1 MKKFIAAVMSV
12 ATLSAIMYYPVNYKQ
27 VDTSSDISV
36 TNNTAISNLVA
47 FADDYEEIAT
57 TALYDSATGYEYMDG
72 TVYTHAYSDLSVK
85 IKDSDTGTTTDY
97 STWEDSDGFTY
108 EIIKVTITHKDDNK
122 TITDDVQYRVAL
134 KSAKSTDLSVVASR
148 EVQVPDEVQ
157 DYVATSCTDANGA
170 KGCEILDSNKVTVI
184 AASAFAG
191 SYIKNI
197 DLSGIKYIADN
208 AFNKCSYITEIT
220 IPASV
225 SAFGKGVFQNS
236 GLKTLNIE
244 SDFTVIPENFCNT
257 TALSS
262 LRLAHPEHIKDIGA
276 SAFKAT
282 ALTAYPIESDANSEF
297 TKIESNAFENCTG
310 IENLVLPDNVYV
322 LQKNVFKGCS
332 SIKTLKFGK
341 YCIGADASSFANCT
355 ALTDITFNDNMEA
368 LGGAVFSGC
377 TSLVSVEMPDG
388 ILDWVTSDDNSL
400 TGWGFG
406 NNMFANCTSLK
417 SVKLPANLTKIPES
431 VFNGCTAL
439 VSVQATTNIIS
450 VDKQA
455 FKGCTSLIEV
465 NMPNVTSIEESAF
478 SGCTSLK
485 TFEFLK
491 VESIGKN
498 AFNKCESLSSLI
510 TCNCKKIDS
519 NAFSGCTGLKNIAL
533 NKTDIT
539 GELNTSSDLTLGD
552 SVFSDCTNL
561 EYAEVMAS
569 IYGKNIFQKCTS
581 LEHVNFD
588 ATGMD
593 ITPEGMFLGCESL
606 LSVNDDSDCYSGYT
620 LDNIKIIGVS
630 TFSGC
635 SSLKSIDLSS
645 VVIINKAAF
654 LDCTSLYDIGTDE
667 LTAEDYGQECFKN
680 CTSLG
685 VRVNSKAST
694 IGESAFYNSGIS
706 WIEIDGTAGTTLVI
720 GNNAFANCS
729 KLEKV
734 TIHPS
739 YGIKYSIGTS
749 IFANC
754 TSLESVYTD
763 EDEITASM
771 FSGCTN
777 LTKVIIPY
785 ATVISKNAFLNCSSL
800 EYLIYEDSYD
810 VAFTTIGESAFSGCS
825 KLKYTY
831 CDANTSFT
839 GASQY
844 LGCSSIKTAETG
856 TLTKTMFKD
865 CTSLESVK
873 TSATAVPDGTFAN
886 CTSLYDIDLS
896 KFTSIG
902 SSAFSNTA
910 IGSDKDE
917 IVLSTPNGI
926 GNSAFENCTSIKKLT
941 IHGSSI
947 GDTAF
952 KNCSFITDANLYV
965 KTIGS
970 NAFYGCES
978 LRNLEIMANGTTPV
992 ASIGSHAFENCSVLQ
1007 EATVAGTAT
1016 IGYNAFGYTNNK
1028 VNSDFMLIS
1037 TSGSDAETY
1046 ATKNKILFGIDGE
1059 VDMTERI
1066 NKRKQLGDVD
1076 GNGLV
1081 SITDAVKLQNWI
1093 LGKSVPGICSENMDM
1108 NNDGSVDCFD
1118 MVFLKNKL
1126 TS

>member
-1 MKKFIAAVMSV
+1 MD
-12 ATLSAIMYYPVNYKQ
+12 LH
-27 VDTSSDISV
+27 TS
-36 TNNTAISNLVA
+36 NCR
-47 FADDYEEIAT
+47 
-57 TALYDSATGYEYMDG
+57 
-72 TVYTHAYSDLSVK
+72 
-85 IKDSDTGTTTDY
+85 
-97 STWEDSDGFTY
+97 
-108 EIIKVTITHKDDNK
+108 II
-122 TITDDVQYRVAL
+122 
-134 KSAKSTDLSVVASR
+134 
-148 EVQVPDEVQ
+148 
-157 DYVATSCTDANGA
+157 G
-170 KGCEILDSNKVTVI
+170 
-184 AASAFAG
+184 
-191 SYIKNI
+191 
-197 DLSGIKYIADN
+197 
-208 AFNKCSYITEIT
+208 
-220 IPASV
+220 
-225 SAFGKGVFQNS
+225 NS
-236 GLKTLNIE
+236 
-244 SDFTVIPENFCNT
+244 
-257 TALSS
+257 
-262 LRLAHPEHIKDIGA
+262 
-276 SAFKAT
+276 
-282 ALTAYPIESDANSEF
+282 
-297 TKIESNAFENCTG
+297 
-310 IENLVLPDNVYV
+310 
-322 LQKNVFKGCS
+322 
-332 SIKTLKFGK
+332 
-341 YCIGADASSFANCT
+341 
-355 ALTDITFNDNMEA
+355 
-368 LGGAVFSGC
+368 
-377 TSLVSVEMPDG
+377 
-388 ILDWVTSDDNSL
+388 
-400 TGWGFG
+400 
-406 NNMFANCTSLK
+406 
-417 SVKLPANLTKIPES
+417 
-431 VFNGCTAL
+431 
-439 VSVQATTNIIS
+439 
-450 VDKQA
+450 
-455 FKGCTSLIEV
+455 
-465 NMPNVTSIEESAF
+465 
-478 SGCTSLK
+478 
-485 TFEFLK
+485 
-491 VESIGKN
+491 
-498 AFNKCESLSSLI
+498 
-510 TCNCKKIDS
+510 
-519 NAFSGCTGLKNIAL
+519 AFSGCTGLLDICL
-533 NKTDIT
+533 NFHD
-539 GELNTSSDLTLGD
+539 ENAENVLDSSNLKLGD
-552 SVFSDCTNL
+552 SVFSGCTGVKD
-561 EYAEVMAS
+561 ATVMAS
-569 IYGKNIFQKCTS
+569 SYGKNIFQNCTS
-581 LEHVNFD
+581 LKYVEFD
-588 ATGMD
+588 TTGMD

-606 LSVNDDSDCYSGYT
+606 LSVNNDSTHYSGFT
-620 LDNIKIIGVS
+620 LNNIKIVGTS

-635 SSLKSIDLSS
+635 ISLNNVDISSA
-645 VVIINKAAF
+645 VIINKAAF

-667 LTAEDYGQECFKN
+667 LNAEDYGQECFKN
-680 CTSLG
+680 CTSLN
-685 VRVNSKAST
+685 VSVNSNAST

-706 WIEIDGTAGTTLVI
+706 YLSIDGTAGTTLVI

-729 KLEKV
+729 KLKYAS
-734 TIHPS
+734 IDPPS
-739 YGIKYSIGTS
+739 DIKFSIGTS

-754 TSLESVYTD
+754 TALEKVSYNGN
-763 EDEITASM
+763 EITASM
-771 FSGCTN
+771 FSGCTK
-777 LTKVIIPY
+777 LDTVHIPY
-785 ATVISKNAFLNCSSL
+785 ATVVSKNAFLNCSSL
-800 EYLIYEDSYD
+800 EYLNSEDSYD

-844 LGCSSIKTAETG
+844 LGCASIKTAETG

-992 ASIGSHAFENCSVLQ
+992 ASIGAHAFENCSVLQ

-1016 IGYNAFGYTNNK
+1016 IGYNAFGYTSNK